1 MCRQQ
6 PSSSFNSNH
15 GDEVLKI
22 ILRRLLFLFCGICLS
37 SPVWSQSS
45 ASLLVTTD
53 TDCDWKLDGQS
64 QGRLNVDDA
73 KAVKVSLGQHLV
85 QATSTDGKDTW
96 KTIVTLEQD
105 GQKILQITLKTTR
118 QQRLDQE
125 EAVRP
130 WTDPSTGLMWT
141 RRSNGS
147 FFDWNQASNYC
158 ANLQLGGF
166 SAWRLPTIDELQTID
181 DESKADDSQ
190 VKRNLQLP
198 DWAWSNSQGDDPDMA
213 WVFRFNTHIRDPLG
227 RGNRNLP
234 WLRVLC
240 VYRP

>member
-1 MCRQQ
+1 MMNRVGIAL
-6 PSSSFNSNH
+6 SLF
-15 GDEVLKI
+15 
-22 ILRRLLFLFCGICLS
+22 LLFPGLCLS
-37 SPVWSQSS
+37 SPVWAQSS

-105 GQKILQITLKTTR
+105 GQKILQVTLKTTR

-125 EAVRP
+125 EAVQP
-130 WTDPSTGLMWT
+130 WTDPAARLMWT

-147 FFDWNQASNYC
+147 NFDWNQASDYC

-198 DWAWSNSQGDDPDMA
+198 IWAWSSSQGDNPDTA
-213 WVFRFNTHIRDPLG
+213 WVFLFNEHRRYAVIH
-227 RGNRNLP
+227 GNRNFP
-234 WLRVLC
+234 QLRVLC
-240 VYRP
+240 IRRP